1 MDNLQGIYLCPPPS
15 QLGMH
20 STVHRCLVPYSL
32 KIKEINGNN
41 SLHHE
46 WLFLSTIERRTS
58 LKKMMSEKRHQSDI
72 NPLEITCMVG
82 RKTLESHV
90 L

>member
-20 STVHRCLVPYSL
+20 SAVHRCLVPYSL
-32 KIKEINGNN
+32 KIKEINGTTLCIT
-41 SLHHE
+41 SG
-46 WLFLSTIERRTS
+46 FSYQRERGPS

-72 NPLEITCMVG
+72 NPLEIT
-82 RKTLESHV
+82 
-90 L
+90 